1 MSPAQLRLLVPLENP
16 HQEHNLVD
24 LAATLAPSPWGE
36 LHLTHILTPD
46 AEPLPDIEQALQVLA
61 DRGMAHDIGTI
72 AHLEKDEDVTSG
84 IQRAVRRWSCNMM
97 LMAWKANVERDAI
110 LSAPNRALTKAID
123 VDTLIFKEKKSG
135 PVRRILV
142 PFGGGNHALVG
153 VQIAYDLAQAWGADL
168 EILRIVRDIRAPSD
182 PILQR
187 YCAQLAA
194 DTRLQLELLKIDV
207 PLTVLPAVDVVP
219 AIVERAQNHDLIV
232 LGASNDWRQEEHLAG
247 SIPDEIAYQVP
258 CSVLM
263 VRSAAANDLQL
274 SRIFW
279 EHTIR
284 LDLTPK
290 DKWDAIAQM
299 VDALIEEKQIPASE
313 RQTVL
318 EAALN
323 RERKG
328 STSLGHSTA
337 IPHAPIPDLD
347 GIIGCLGIC
356 RQGID
361 FEGPTSDLVHF
372 IFLLLTPEQNYRSYI
387 PILAQIATLMHAD
400 TTHRDMLASQTPAEI
415 TAVLK
420 RLPQPSR

>member
-1 MSPAQLRLLVPLENP
+1 M
-16 HQEHNLVD
+16 
-24 LAATLAPSPWGE
+24 
-36 LHLTHILTPD
+36 
-46 AEPLPDIEQALQVLA
+46 
-61 DRGMAHDIGTI
+61 
-72 AHLEKDEDVTSG
+72 
-84 IQRAVRRWSCNMM
+84 
-97 LMAWKANVERDAI
+97 
-110 LSAPNRALTKAID
+110 
-123 VDTLIFKEKKSG
+123 
-135 PVRRILV
+135 
-142 PFGGGNHALVG
+142 
-153 VQIAYDLAQAWGADL
+153 QIAYDLAQTWGAEL
-168 EILRIVRDIRAPSD
+168 EILRIVRDTRDPSD

-187 YCAQLAA
+187 YCSQLAA

-284 LDLTPK
+284 LNLAPK

-318 EAALN
+318 DAALD

-337 IPHAPIPDLD
+337 IPHAPISRFGGDHRLF
-347 GIIGCLGIC
+347 GNL
-356 RQGID
+356 
-361 FEGPTSDLVHF
+361 PTG
-372 IFLLLTPEQNYRSYI
+372 
-387 PILAQIATLMHAD
+387 
-400 TTHRDMLASQTPAEI
+400 HRL
-415 TAVLK
+415 
-420 RLPQPSR
+420 

>member
-1 MSPAQLRLLVPLENP
+1 MSPAQLRILVPLENP
-16 HQEHNLVD
+16 HQEHTLVD

-36 LHLTHILTPD
+36 LHLIHILTPD
-46 AEPLPDIEQALQVLA
+46 AEPLPNLKQVLQVSA
-61 DRGMAHDIGTI
+61 NRAMAHNVGAI
-72 AHLEKDEDVTSG
+72 AHLEKDADVTHG
-84 IQRAVRRWSCNMM
+84 IQQAVRRWSCNMM

-110 LSAPNRALTKAID
+110 LSAPNRALTKD
-123 VDTLIFKEKKSG
+123 VDIDTLIFKEKKSG

-142 PFGGGNHALVG
+142 PFSGGNHALVG
-153 VQIAYDLAQAWGADL
+153 VQIAYDLARTWGAKL
-168 EILRIVRDIRAPSD
+168 EILRIVRDTRAPSD

-187 YCAQLAA
+187 YCSQLAV
-194 DTRLQLELLKIDV
+194 DTRRQLELLGIDA
-207 PLTVLPAVDVVP
+207 PLTVVPAIDVVP
-219 AIVERAQNHDLIV
+219 AIVEKAQVHDLIV
-232 LGASNDWRQEEHLAG
+232 LGASNDWRQAEHLAG
-247 SIPDEIAYQVP
+247 SIPDQIAYQVP

-263 VRSAAANDLQL
+263 VRSAAASDLQL

-284 LDLTPK
+284 LDLTPN

-299 VDALIEEKQIPASE
+299 VDVLIEEKQIPASG
-313 RQTVL
+313 RQIVL
-318 EAALN
+318 ETAFA

-361 FEGPTSDLVHF
+361 FEGPTPEPVRF

-387 PILAQIATLMHAD
+387 PILAQIATLMHTD
-400 TTHRDMLASQTPAEI
+400 TTHRDMLAAQTPAEI

-420 RLPQPSR
+420 RLPQPRR

>member
-1 MSPAQLRLLVPLENP
+1 MSPAQLRILVPLENP
-16 HQEHNLVD
+16 HQQHKLVD
-24 LAATLAPSPWGE
+24 LAATLALSPWGE

-46 AEPLPDIEQALQVLA
+46 AKPRPDIEQALQVSV
-61 DRGMAHDIGTI
+61 DRAMVHDIGAI
-72 AHLEKDEDVTSG
+72 AHLEKDADVTSG

-97 LMAWKANVERDAI
+97 LMAWNAKVERDAI

-153 VQIAYDLAQAWGADL
+153 VQIAYDLARTWGAEL
-168 EILRIVRDIRAPSD
+168 EILRIVRDPRDPSD

-187 YCAQLAA
+187 YCSQLAA
-194 DTRLQLELLKIDV
+194 DTRLQLDLLNIDAPLAVV
-207 PLTVLPAVDVVP
+207 PASTVVP
-219 AIVERAQNHDLIV
+219 AIVARAQNHDLIV
-232 LGASNDWRQEEHLAG
+232 LGASNDWRQDEHLAG

-263 VRSAAANDLQL
+263 VRSATANDLQL

-299 VDALIEEKQIPASE
+299 VDALIEEKQIPFSE

-318 EAALN
+318 AAALD

-328 STSLGHSTA
+328 STALGHGTA
-337 IPHAPIPDLD
+337 IPHAPIPDLP

-356 RQGID
+356 PQGID
-361 FEGPTSDLVHF
+361 FESPSNEPVHF

-387 PILAQIATLMHAD
+387 PILAQIATLMHTDAA
-400 TTHRDMLASQTPAEI
+400 HRDMLASQTPAEI
-415 TAVLK
+415 IAVLK
-420 RLPQPSR
+420 RLPQRRS